1 MGLII
6 IWSIKTMKKILLIF
20 LIVPLLS
27 MTNDNTSF
35 IGKWLGKE
43 NNQIG
48 YMIFDSAGFASF
60 EANGQVVGGKE
71 FDIKGETG
79 MLTYKVFKEMNP
91 IHVDLTLTKIES
103 GEEMIMLCIAE
114 FISSDSLKFAIG
126 FDNTRPTEFNVENS
140 LIFTRVKE

>member
-1 MGLII
+1 
-6 IWSIKTMKKILLIF
+6 MKKILLIF

-27 MTNDNTSF
+27 MTNEETSL
-35 IGKWLGKE
+35 IGKWKGKDK
-43 NNQIG
+43 NQIG
-48 YMIFDSAGFASF
+48 YMIFDVDGFASF
-60 EANGQVVGGKE
+60 EMNGQVYGGEE
-71 FDIKGETG
+71 FEVEGEKG

-91 IHVDLTLTKIES
+91 IQVDLALTKIES